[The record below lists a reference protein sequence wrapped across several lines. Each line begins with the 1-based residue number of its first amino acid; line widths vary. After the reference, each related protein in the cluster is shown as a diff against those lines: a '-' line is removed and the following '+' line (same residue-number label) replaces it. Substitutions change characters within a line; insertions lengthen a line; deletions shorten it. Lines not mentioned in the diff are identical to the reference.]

1 MSWSEE
7 LNKLFEPK
15 KPFRSVYNWFERE
28 LGASNGLRIVF
39 LRLGSQLLK
48 DFLFPKR
55 VPLSKKLKK
64 SI

>member
-1 MSWSEE
+1 MSLLEE

-15 KPFRSVYNWFERE
+15 KPFRSVCNWSERE
-28 LGASNGLRIVF
+28 LGASNGLRIVS
-39 LRLGSQLLK
+39 LSLGSQLLK

-55 VPLSKKLKK
+55 VPLSRKLKR